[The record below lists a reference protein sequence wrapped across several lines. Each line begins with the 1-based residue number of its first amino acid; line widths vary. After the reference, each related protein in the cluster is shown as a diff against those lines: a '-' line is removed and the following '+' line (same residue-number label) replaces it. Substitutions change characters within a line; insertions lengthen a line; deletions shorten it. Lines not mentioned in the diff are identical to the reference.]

1 MSFISSIYN
10 IVATLSV
17 VAVLVGCASV
27 EVTEPSAKITKA
39 SPQPNNLVSGLAVR
53 YYGGQYTNIRGLVEM
68 MDYQKGVQGTPIP
81 KLNYKVG
88 NGTVLTTTTTD
99 LIGADITGYINM
111 SKKGRYTFLV
121 QSNDGVRLNIG
132 GKQIFEDPDIH
143 GDRFS
148 PELHVN
154 ITDPGW
160 YSIRVLYFERA
171 NSSTLELYWQEPE
184 GDVVFVPTEAFGH
197 IKK

>member
-1 MSFISSIYN
+1 MHFISGIGKT
-10 IVATLSV
+10 VTALSV
-17 VAVLVGCASV
+17 VAMLVGCVGA
-27 EVTEPSAKITKA
+27 EVDAPPAEMTRA
-39 SPQPNNLVSGLAVR
+39 SPQPVNPESGLAVR
-53 YYGGQYTNIRGLVEM
+53 YYGGQYATIGDLVEM
-68 MDYQKGVQGTPIP
+68 INYQKGVQGAPIP
-81 KLNYKVG
+81 MLNYKVG
-88 NGTVLTTTTTD
+88 AGTVLTSTTTD
-99 LIGADITGYINM
+99 LVGADITGYINL

-148 PELHVN
+148 PELHVD

-160 YSIRVLYFERA
+160 YSLRVLYFEKS
-171 NSSTLELYWQEPE
+171 NSATLELYWKEPGGE
-184 GDVVFVPTEAFGH
+184 MVFVPAEAFGH

>member
-1 MSFISSIYN
+1 MSFISN
-10 IVATLSV
+10 ICKVATTLSV
-17 VAVLVGCASV
+17 VAVLVSCAGA
-27 EVTEPSAKITKA
+27 EVPMTSAKVTKA
-39 SPQPNNLVSGLAVR
+39 SPQPSNLVTGLAVR

-68 MDYQKGVQGTPIP
+68 LDYQKGVQGTPLP
-81 KLNYKVG
+81 MLNYKVG
-88 NGTVLTTTTTD
+88 EGTVLTSTTTD
-99 LIGADITGYINM
+99 LVGADITGYINM

-148 PELHVN
+148 PELNVD
-154 ITDPGW
+154 ISDPGW
-160 YSIRVLYFERA
+160 YSIRVLYFEKS
-171 NSSTLELYWQEPE
+171 NSATLELYWQEPG
-184 GDVVFVPTEAFGH
+184 GDMGFVPTEAFGH